1 MIMAIHKALNEA
13 SEEKKPVIEAPSDPA
28 SENICISC
36 E

>member
-1 MIMAIHKALNEA
+1 MNE
-13 SEEKKPVIEAPSDPA
+13 EEIKTPISVPQRPFAPEDPA